1 MVYIEVSL
9 TTDNSLQNYQFKKCK
24 ANLSKCTNHAYHTH
38 FFNSFIRKIKVL
50 KQSNKYNL
58 TDKVYVR
65 TNSETEDFSYNDGNE
80 TEEYILS
87 VIRET
92 SDLGTGSVELVSKIK
107 DWPTLYHLSPQRA
120 DLLRPFSGYLKG
132 RSVLEIGSGCG
143 AITRFLG
150 ETAAEVVALEGSRR
164 RAYITSQRCRDL
176 TNIISVNDNFDYF
189 DWDEKFDVVT
199 LIGVLEYSNLFI
211 KGSEPSAC
219 LLERARSFLKK
230 DGVLIIAIENRL
242 GSKYLAGAP
251 EDHTGQAYYGIEN
264 RYNKETPITYGKEEL
279 SILLKKAGYSE
290 MEFLFPFPDYKLPT
304 VILREKYLN
313 TTAFNVTNLLMS
325 NADYFQGRTY
335 ESSFSLPLALKQIV
349 ANKLVADLSNSFLV
363 VTGNSLSPLIEDN
376 TIGYTFSSLRKRPY
390 AKENRFVF
398 EDNEH
403 ISVQRT
409 PLYPEIVPS
418 PHPWL
423 NQHIE
428 KESYIPG
435 NIYFNY
441 FIEIVSRSGWT
452 DTELIE
458 WATPFYLLLKSFA
471 DDKEYLAG
479 QYVDAIPFN
488 MLLHENSISIFDQ
501 EWIITESLPLH
512 YIFCRGIYSAFGK
525 VNVFQRPANGMPTKI
540 FALVE
545 KILAAF
551 VSNPEQVI
559 QDFIEREKKYF
570 GPVSLSLKNDSQPE
584 DIELH
589 FNDKKNEMD
598 IKIAEKDTLIE
609 ELKTENNH
617 FKKSISWYKNTY
629 QTGSWIRLRL
639 IHLFRNIKLQ

>member
-1 MVYIEVSL
+1 
-9 TTDNSLQNYQFKKCK
+9 
-24 ANLSKCTNHAYHTH
+24 
-38 FFNSFIRKIKVL
+38 L

-58 TDKVYVR
+58 IDKVYIR
-65 TNSETEDFSYNDGNE
+65 TNPETEDFSYNDGNE

-92 SDLGTGSVELVSKIK
+92 LDLGTGSVELVSKIK

-132 RSVLEIGSGCG
+132 KSVLEIGSGCG

-164 RAYITSQRCRDL
+164 RAHITSERCRDL
-176 TNIISVNDNFDYF
+176 TNVISVNDNFDYF
-189 DWDEKFDVVT
+189 SWDKQFDVVT

-211 KGSEPSAC
+211 KGTEPSAC

-264 RYNKETPITYGKEEL
+264 RYSKETATTYGKEEL
-279 SILLKKAGYSE
+279 SLLLKKTGYSE

-304 VILREKYLN
+304 VILREKYLD
-313 TTAFNVTNLLMS
+313 TSAFNITNLLMS

-335 ESSFSLPLALKQIV
+335 ESTFSLPLALKQIV

-363 VTGNSLSPLIEDN
+363 ITGNCLSPLIEDN

-398 EDNEH
+398 EENGL
-403 ISVQRT
+403 ISVKRT
-409 PLYPEIVPS
+409 PLYPNVLPL

-423 NQHIE
+423 SQHIE
-428 KESYIPG
+428 QESYLQG
-435 NIYFNY
+435 NVYFNY
-441 FIEIVSRSGWT
+441 FIEIVSRTGWT
-452 DTELIE
+452 NNELIE
-458 WATPFYLLLKSFA
+458 WATPFYLLLKRFA
-471 DDKEYLAG
+471 DDKEYISG
-479 QYVDAIPFN
+479 RYVDAIPFN

-501 EWIITESLPLH
+501 EWNITESLPIH
-512 YIFCRGIYSAFGK
+512 YIFCRGIYFAFGR
-525 VNVFQRPANGMPTKI
+525 VNVFQRPADGMPTKI

-551 VSNPEQVI
+551 VSDPRWVI

-570 GPVSLSLKNDSQPE
+570 GPVNLSLRNDAQPG
-584 DIELH
+584 DADLR
-589 FNDKKNEMD
+589 FNDKKNEMA
-598 IKIAEKDTLIE
+598 IKIAEMDTMITEKETIIE
-609 ELKTENNH
+609 ELKTENNL
-617 FKKSISWYKNTY
+617 FKKSISWYRNTY